1 MEDSQE
7 TEMNIEMLSSDLTQ
21 YDKLKQSLA
30 VSKILKMAIKRYQFD
45 VVGWTEYCIDNKDL
59 KQKALPV
66 YRQKLLENL
75 RIQNKILASLSTPSI
90 KKVYESPN
98 HYILWLNEEYVRDQA
113 FYETILKNPSKSKTD
128 FEDISLNK
136 EIDKSAEK
144 YLKTIDK
151 RKIKEEALIR
161 GIQDDNWYRIKMS
174 KYPKVQLGIIL
185 GATGEAI
192 VNNFCIYFINQLGAI
207 LGGSKTAFLSLTGP
221 ATWYEIDQCKAELAY
236 FKKEVVDPI
245 VKNLK

>member
-7 TEMNIEMLSSDLTQ
+7 TEMNNEVLSIDLIQ
-21 YDKLKQSLA
+21 HDKLRHSSA

-45 VVGWTEYCIDNKDL
+45 VIGWTKYCIDNKDL

-66 YRQKLLENL
+66 YRHKPLENL
-75 RIQNKILASLSTPSI
+75 RIQDKILTSLSTPPI

-98 HYILWLNEEYVRDQA
+98 HYIRWLDEEYVRDQA
-113 FYETILKNPSKSKTD
+113 FYEAILKNPSKSKTD
-128 FEDISLNK
+128 FEDNLLNK
-136 EIDKSAEK
+136 EIDHSAKE
-144 YLKTIDK
+144 YLKTIEK
-151 RKIKEEALIR
+151 RKIDEEALIR
-161 GIQDDNWYRIKMS
+161 GIQIDNWLDIKMS

-192 VNNFCIYFINQLGAI
+192 VNNFCLYFINQLKAF
-207 LGGSKTAFLSLTGP
+207 LASSKTAFLSLTGP